1 MCTQHQNKVSYPIF
15 FYLKIITIFTP
26 MKDKV
31 IVKEIDWDN
40 ITTIEQVKELLK
52 GIELKFVFDK
62 NNPATKSKIEVLKF
76 KGIIK

>member
-1 MCTQHQNKVSYPIF
+1 
-15 FYLKIITIFTP
+15 

-31 IVKEIDWDN
+31 IVKEIDWEN
-40 ITTIEQVKELLK
+40 ITTIDQVKDLLK

>member
-1 MCTQHQNKVSYPIF
+1 MF
-15 FYLKIITIFTP
+15 FYSKIIIIFTS

-31 IVKEIDWDN
+31 IVKEIDWEN

-62 NNPATKSKIEVLKF
+62 NNPGTKSKIEVLKF